1 MNDLKI
7 SQLSFLG
14 ALFTLVVISLGAWV
28 RLTDAGL
35 GCPDWPGCYGLLT
48 TPDTADELAK
58 AKEYYPDAQIDVKD
72 MGGGD
77 HLEVNVVSEEFS
89 GLSLVQ
95 QHQLVYGALKNE
107 LKTET
112 IHALALKTSTPQ

>member
-1 MNDLKI
+1 MITTKE
-7 SQLSFLG
+7 G
-14 ALFTLVVISLGAWV
+14 TLLIKQSL
-28 RLTDAGL
+28 
-35 GCPDWPGCYGLLT
+35 
-48 TPDTADELAK
+48 
-58 AKEYYPDAQIDVKD
+58 PDAPIDVID

-77 HLEVNVVSEEFS
+77 HLEVSVVSAKFA

-112 IHALALKTSTPQ
+112 IHALALKTSTPH